1 MTATLNKSLTTVPT
15 GRFYSTRIDLP
26 LDSRQKL
33 VTILSESLATSLDL
47 KTQAKQAHWNVKG
60 LDFLQLHEL
69 FDELATEL
77 EGYVDL
83 IAERITALGGTPLG
97 TARIAATSSLLPEYP
112 FDIVDGVEHIT
123 ALADRYGIFAKHVR
137 DAIAKTD
144 DLGDADTADLYT
156 EISREIDKRLWFL
169 EAHLISKSDLKD

>member
-1 MTATLNKSLTTVPT
+1 MTATLNKTLTTVT
-15 GRFYSTRIDLP
+15 AGRFYPTRLDLP
-26 LDSRQKL
+26 LDVRQKL
-33 VTILSESLATSLDL
+33 VAILSESLATSLDL

-60 LDFLQLHEL
+60 TDFLQLHEL

-83 IAERITALGGTPLG
+83 IAERITALGATPLG
-97 TARIAATSSLLPEYP
+97 TARIAAKSSLLPEYP
-112 FDIVDGVEHIT
+112 LDIVDGVEHIT
-123 ALADRYGIFAKHVR
+123 ALADRYAIFAKHVR

-156 EISREIDKRLWFL
+156 EVSREIDKRLWFL
-169 EAHLISKSDLKD
+169 EAHLISKASLKD